1 MEWKIS
7 RWVKQLLIRKRLKGD
22 FILDFE
28 TNKKERFFISFNHI
42 RNIEKD
48 IKDDKKMKIVQDSV
62 FNKELVLVVENRK
75 RLLDDIKKFWQLNK
89 EIQETNSASLKDA
102 VSNRTS

>member
-1 MEWKIS
+1 M
-7 RWVKQLLIRKRLKGD
+7 
-22 FILDFE
+22 LDFE
-28 TNKKERFFISFNHI
+28 TSKKERFVVTFNSI

-48 IKDDKKMKIVQDSV
+48 MKDERKLRIVQDRV

-89 EIQETNSASLKDA
+89 EVQELSQPTANGFHNGKAS
-102 VSNRTS
+102 